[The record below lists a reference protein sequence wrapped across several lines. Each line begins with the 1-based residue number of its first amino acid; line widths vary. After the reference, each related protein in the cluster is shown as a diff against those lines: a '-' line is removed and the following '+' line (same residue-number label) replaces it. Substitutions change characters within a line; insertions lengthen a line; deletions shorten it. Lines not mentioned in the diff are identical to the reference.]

1 MINMNQIKT
10 SAGDEIYSNSEAD
23 RLSEHYGL
31 DVADE
36 LSKMLSE
43 QLAKEIDKD
52 ILKGLGI
59 EPDRNKRRRNSI
71 DKIFKSSE

>member
-1 MINMNQIKT
+1 MKQIKT
-10 SAGDEIYSNSEAD
+10 GAVEIYSNETAD
-23 RLSEHYGL
+23 RLSENYGL

-36 LSKMLSE
+36 LTKILSE

-52 ILKGLGI
+52 ILKGLGL
-59 EPDRNKRRRNSI
+59 EARNKRRKNSI